1 MRLFSLVVWN
11 ESITTV
17 NNKKRWLEE
26 EIDSTLSLI
35 PSGDGKNEN
44 RNNNNDKGDHDER
57 NPTTGGR

>member
-17 NNKKRWLEE
+17 NNKKRWLAEG
-26 EIDSTLSLI
+26 IDSTLSLI